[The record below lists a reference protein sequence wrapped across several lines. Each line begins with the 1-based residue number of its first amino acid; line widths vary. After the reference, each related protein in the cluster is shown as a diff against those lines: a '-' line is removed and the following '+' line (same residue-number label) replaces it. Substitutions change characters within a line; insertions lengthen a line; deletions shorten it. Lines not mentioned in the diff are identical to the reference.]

1 MIMNKWT
8 RLEEVEHP
16 SANPGE
22 EAQHS
27 SEYVLRPLSQRLS
40 LAGLQ
45 FLVGTAA
52 AAYILASRDRT
63 VWRMRIKRMPL
74 MPHVPS
80 SRPSRPLPGSEN
92 VLVLETASGRTKLL
106 RMKD

>member
-1 MIMNKWT
+1 MNKWT

-16 SANPGE
+16 PANPGE

-92 VLVLETASGRTKLL
+92 LQNVLVLETA
-106 RMKD
+106 